1 MGDTSDKIVLD
12 LRPGRDGGVN
22 EVGGFIQLEAE
33 RQLIRLLTTELAPT
47 PAKPSG
53 AANILPQ
60 RRHDAVFVNARRGA
74 GKTTFLIKVLERFE
88 SEGVR
93 TASGRPLRPL
103 GIIDPTLIETKQH
116 IVVVV
121 IDRIRAAVD
130 EYKRSGLRSG
140 TETYEAFQQ
149 SLRRLARGLGMLD
162 GIGKDAFYGREWA
175 DSEFI
180 LDQGLEDARA
190 AVVFEQEFHEYVR
203 RACDFLEIHSFVL
216 AIDDIDTWFERGW
229 PVLEAVRK
237 YLTSPRLQIV
247 LSGDL
252 ELYSLLVRASQWKQM
267 GKDFLAA
274 EQWQERPGSRGRMSS
289 LTRKVDELQDQYL
302 IKVLK
307 PERRIDLPSLLYFK
321 DDLRLKHSEADAV
334 DTETFAQHFCEQLLG
349 LRAPAERREV
359 LDLILRLPTRSALQI
374 MLAAA
379 ELIEHPNRETRG
391 RALDGLRYVAWTD
404 LLNLQLSPGDTQAL
418 APRMLPSLL
427 ARWFTEAELWRTLP
441 RFHPETLE
449 VGYGLPAIFGA
460 ALSVESFRNDPS
472 QMLVYWL
479 KISTIREMLDG
490 NLVSEQESQAP
501 AEGRT
506 LKNLIG
512 HLNLLSFESGLQT
525 VSRLAAWELV
535 LKRQVKPGVYFSVVS
550 VPLDRVRERNVAAWD
565 LYGRPYKQGRAAAG
579 SQLKSFVRDILD
591 DVNDEVPPPLRAFH
605 KKLAQAGWQFP
616 KRDAGFEGGFANAVS
631 PLQQRVSGSAKFVV
645 EIPALQIL
653 SGQQKYQGG
662 YSFLRLVATVAEL
675 VEPLP
680 TEESSEALRERIRTV
695 LSTAGLL
702 RSYPTPG
709 TEPDDADETR
719 AAPRGRAAAQA
730 AAEDDADDDG
740 EEDGEIAE
748 GGGDAKDLDALVSA
762 LEAWIRTWPADAI
775 APLPPLVLSRIWA
788 RFNYA
793 HRSIRQRLKHLESRY
808 LGVFMFRSLVAFL
821 HAILIES
828 VRASGHLASSNANNN
843 PITAPEPFVYL
854 LREISDP
861 ENHEV
866 PNWGR
871 PELAL
876 FEAVFTCPLW
886 TFFLPR
892 EADIVWKRERDANKV
907 IYEAYRQRRKA
918 HGLADDATLANVV
931 YRPDG
936 GDTKVKFDG
945 LYELLNTVQ
954 MQGNPRKARRVT
966 EAVPDPA
973 PEADTL

>member
-1 MGDTSDKIVLD
+1 MGDTSSEIFLD
-12 LRPGRDGGVN
+12 LRPGRDGGAN
-22 EVGGFIQLEAE
+22 EAGGFIQLDAE
-33 RQLIRLLTTELAPT
+33 QQLIKLLTDTEI
-47 PAKPSG
+47 PSASG
-53 AANILPQ
+53 KLPGVANIIPH

-88 SEGVR
+88 AEGVP
-93 TASGRPLRPL
+93 TASGRSLRPL

-121 IDRIRAAVD
+121 IDRIRAVVD
-130 EYKRSGLRSG
+130 EHKRSGVRSG
-140 TETYEAFQQ
+140 AETYEAFQQ

-175 DSEFI
+175 DSEFV

-190 AVVFEQEFHEYVR
+190 AVVFEQAFHEYIQ
-203 RACDFLEIHSFVL
+203 RACEFLDIHSFVL

-274 EQWQERPGSRGRMSS
+274 EQWQERPGSHGRMAS

-307 PERRIDLPSLLYFK
+307 PERRIDLPPLFRFK
-321 DDLRLKHSEADAV
+321 DRLRLRLSDANPV
-334 DTETFAQHFCEQLLG
+334 DAEFFAKHFCEQVLG

-359 LDLILRLPTRSALQI
+359 LDLLLRLPTRSALQI

-379 ELIEHPNRETRG
+379 AVVETPDKDTRG
-391 RALDGLRYVAWTD
+391 RAIDGLRYVAWTD

-460 ALSVESFRNDPS
+460 ALSVESFRADPS

-490 NLVSEQESQAP
+490 NLVSEEESRAP

-512 HLNLLSFESGLQT
+512 HLNLLTFESSLQT

-565 LYGRPYKQGRAAAG
+565 LYGQPYKQGRAAAG

-591 DVNDEVPPPLRAFH
+591 DVNDALPAPLRGFH
-605 KKLAQAGWQFP
+605 RKLAEVGWEFP
-616 KRDAGFEGGFANAVS
+616 KRDAGFEGGFANAVTT
-631 PLQQRVSGSAKFVV
+631 LKHRISGPAKFVV
-645 EIPALQIL
+645 EVPALQIL

-662 YSFLRLVATVAEL
+662 YSFLRLIATVAEL
-675 VEPLP
+675 LEPVEA
-680 TEESSEALRERIRTV
+680 EESADALRERIRTV

-709 TEPDDADETR
+709 TDTDDEIETR
-719 AAPRGRAAAQA
+719 TASRGGRAAAQSA
-730 AAEDDADDDG
+730 ADDDG
-740 EEDGEIAE
+740 DDDSNDDGDV
-748 GGGDAKDLDALVSA
+748 GDGGDGNDLEALVAA
-762 LEAWIRTWPADAI
+762 LEAWVRHWLAI
-775 APLPPLVLSRIWA
+775 QITPLAPLVLSRIWA

-821 HAILIES
+821 HAVLIES
-828 VRASGHLASSNANNN
+828 VRATGGLASSNANNN

-854 LREISDP
+854 LREVGELGNDD
-861 ENHEV
+861 V
-866 PNWGR
+866 PKWGSR
-871 PELAL
+871 ELEL
-876 FEAVFTCPLW
+876 FEALFTCPLW
-886 TFFLPR
+886 TYFLPR
-892 EADIVWKRERDANKV
+892 EPDIVWKRERDANKV
-907 IYEAYRQRRKA
+907 IYDAYRQRRKA
-918 HGLADDATLANVV
+918 HKLADDATFAKVV

-936 GDTKVKFDG
+936 GETKVEFDG
-945 LYELLNTVQ
+945 LYDLLNTVQ
-954 MQGNPRKARRVT
+954 MQGNPRKARKAVDT
-966 EAVPDPA
+966 EQDPPAEAA
-973 PEADTL
+973 P